1 MVSRLP
7 RLIPVLL
14 GLGSVAC
21 GRAGEGGT
29 RPASEAAGDRPL
41 AVAVSILPQKYMV
54 ERIGGPA
61 VRVFVLI
68 GPGESPVT
76 YDPTPR
82 QMASLVGTQ
91 LYFTMDLEFE
101 RAWLERMQAV
111 HPGMRV
117 VNMRG
122 GIRLLPLDQVGGTG
136 HEAGQDPHVWMNPRL
151 VRVMAGTI
159 RDALVEAL
167 PERRE
172 LFHRNHRRFV
182 GHLDELDG
190 EIRKILRSLPA
201 RTFMAFHPAWG
212 YFAEEYGLRQIP
224 IQSHGKEPGAQSLV
238 RLIDLAKEQRVRV
251 IVVQAQFSR
260 SAAETVGQALG
271 ARVISLDPLAED
283 YVNNLRLVA
292 EALAEALRAS

>member
-1 MVSRLP
+1 MVARLP

-21 GRAGEGGT
+21 GRPGG
-29 RPASEAAGDRPL
+29 SETAGDRPL

-61 VRVFVLI
+61 VRVSVLI

-82 QMASLVGTQ
+82 QMASLAGTQ
-91 LYFTMDLEFE
+91 LYFTMGLEFE
-101 RAWLERMQAV
+101 RAWLERMRAV
-111 HPGMRV
+111 YPGMRV
-117 VNMRG
+117 VNMRD
-122 GIRLLPLDQVGGTG
+122 GILLLPLDRAGGTS

-151 VRVMAGTI
+151 VRVMAGAI

-172 LFHRNHRRFV
+172 LFHRNHERLV
-182 GHLDELDG
+182 GHLDALDG
-190 EIRKILRSLPA
+190 EIREILRNLPT

-212 YFAEEYGLRQIP
+212 YLAEEYGLRQIA
-224 IQSHGKEPGAQSLV
+224 IESHGKEPGAQSLV
-238 RLIDLAKEQRVRV
+238 RLIDLAKEQQVRV

-260 SAAETVGQALG
+260 STAETVGQAVG

-292 EALAEALRAS
+292 ETLAEALRGGGS